1 MFNVSKCSQFTVSI
15 PVPRAWVLI
24 FLIQNPLIVVAFH
37 TDSIRTLSRS
47 KLHIALK
54 VNPRWKQIYF
64 STSTTQSNC
73 LNSFGEFRDQFLLSQ
88 ASWLHLQN
96 TDSKLSKSNVNFRC
110 IIKGLVNMNA
120 VCSYGIKAIET
131 IWNFWL

>member
-1 MFNVSKCSQFTVSI
+1 MKTNLLLNFNFSVKLFEFGV
-15 PVPRAWVLI
+15 VL
-24 FLIQNPLIVVAFH
+24 
-37 TDSIRTLSRS
+37 
-47 KLHIALK
+47 
-54 VNPRWKQIYF
+54 
-64 STSTTQSNC
+64 
-73 LNSFGEFRDQFLLSQ
+73 SFGEFRDQFLLSQ

-131 IWNFWL
+131 I